1 MRVICCYCN
10 KDLGDKAPFE
20 DTRISHGACKD
31 CAMKDLAR
39 QLAIFDNKKAG
50 LAAKNYFPVKTAT

>member
-1 MRVICCYCN
+1 MKVICCYCK

-20 DTRISHGACKD
+20 DTRISHGACKA

-39 QLAIFDNKKAG
+39 QLAIFDNKKAA
-50 LAAKNYFPVKTAT
+50 LAANNSFPVITAT